1 MLRRRSFVLIGILI
15 TTIGILLLVLALVGA
30 SIEVYVQLLSAIVQQ
45 QLSAI
50 RQQLPAILQPEGEGS
65 TTGESGPPFDSTDI
79 LRSLIEN
86 VISTP
91 LWLAL
96 TVIGIVLIYFGLY
109 ITQRQRPGRQ
119 P

>member
-1 MLRRRSFVLIGILI
+1 MVGVLI
-15 TTIGILLLVLALVGA
+15 TTIGILLLVLGFVGA
-30 SIEVYVQLLSAIVQQ
+30 SIEVYVQVLSAIVQQ

-65 TTGESGPPFDSTDI
+65 TAGESGGPPFDSTDI
-79 LRSLIEN
+79 LRSLIEA
-86 VISTP
+86 VITSP